1 MGNDITKMGIMELKS
16 MLFDIDQQSKQL
28 QQQYQQVGLEL
39 QKRVE
44 EKKIK
49 KQDTQDV
56 LKRLKGLKRK
66 PI

>member
-16 MLFDIDQQSKQL
+16 VLFDIGEQSKQL

-49 KQDTQDV
+49 K
-56 LKRLKGLKRK
+56 
-66 PI
+66 

>member
-16 MLFDIDQQSKQL
+16 VLFDIDQQSKQL

-44 EKKIK
+44 EKAKEEKTAK
-49 KQDTQDV
+49 K
-56 LKRLKGLKRK
+56 
-66 PI
+66 

>member
-39 QKRVE
+39 QKRAE
-44 EKKIK
+44 GETNNNK
-49 KQDTQDV
+49 DV
-56 LKRLKGLKRK
+56 QSKSK
-66 PI
+66 

>member
-1 MGNDITKMGIMELKS
+1 MENDITKMTLIELQA
-16 MLFDIDQQSKQL
+16 LLWRIDQQSQQL

-49 KQDTQDV
+49 K
-56 LKRLKGLKRK
+56 
-66 PI
+66 

>member
-16 MLFDIDQQSKQL
+16 VLFDIDQQSKRL

-44 EKKIK
+44 GEPEKKETNKDK
-49 KQDTQDV
+49 K
-56 LKRLKGLKRK
+56 
-66 PI
+66 

>member
-1 MGNDITKMGIMELKS
+1 MENDITKMTLIELQA
-16 MLFDIDQQSKQL
+16 LLWRIDQQSKQL

-49 KQDTQDV
+49 K
-56 LKRLKGLKRK
+56 
-66 PI
+66 